1 MTHIGPRSTQPTS
14 PIHGVDAQ
22 PDASPSVEATAT
34 GEASASGRASG
45 GPGRMAVMSSL
56 SAMQPEERAELKGVK
71 KIVSQVLAGERKL
84 NVATAQKLMRKTVR
98 DKSVDLREE
107 LAPLKELFEGEL
119 AMGPDAQILGDLK
132 DGVEFTEAGRLI
144 MQSFVFNAGELHAE
158 IGESRSPEV
167 RQLRDTAAD
176 ATAPM
181 ASRERLRELLDQ
193 YKDTRVSPHASGKYI
208 PFTHEHESNHD
219 IEVFFVGLSERL
231 DSYVNSA
238 FNRFFTSD
246 AKADRLEN
254 DPLKNVREY
263 LEGNYER
270 IQ

>member
-1 MTHIGPRSTQPTS
+1 
-14 PIHGVDAQ
+14 
-22 PDASPSVEATAT
+22 
-34 GEASASGRASG
+34 
-45 GPGRMAVMSSL
+45 MAVMSSL